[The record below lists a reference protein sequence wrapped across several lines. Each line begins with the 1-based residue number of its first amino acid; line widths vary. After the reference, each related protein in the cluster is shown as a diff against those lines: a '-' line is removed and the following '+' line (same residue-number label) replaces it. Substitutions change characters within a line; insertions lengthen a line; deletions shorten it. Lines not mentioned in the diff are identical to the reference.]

1 MKKNIEILERLKEQY
16 KRAWECSLTSVD
28 DKKHWQEEY
37 KAIEETLSYIEQ
49 LEKENQSLR
58 QTISWEEELKL
69 ITREAVME
77 TTIPKARVKREL
89 EKVEKEEEEIYK
101 PGNVISNNE
110 IYRLSVIQQVKEIL
124 SRIMEE

>member
-1 MKKNIEILERLKEQY
+1 MKKNIKILKDLQNKWEFGPFCDMVNVLDLNEIR
-16 KRAWECSLTSVD
+16 
-28 DKKHWQEEY
+28 
-37 KAIEETLSYIEQ
+37 AIEETLSYIEQ